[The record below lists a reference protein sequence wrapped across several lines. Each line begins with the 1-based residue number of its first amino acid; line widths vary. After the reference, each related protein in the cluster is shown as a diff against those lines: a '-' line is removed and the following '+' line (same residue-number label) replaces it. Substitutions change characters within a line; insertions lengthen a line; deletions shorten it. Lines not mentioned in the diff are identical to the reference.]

1 MEGVA
6 MIVGGVVQGVGFR
19 YFVLRRATELGLK
32 GYVSNRGNGDVEITA
47 VGDRGVLEEFIKQ
60 VKIGP
65 RAAHVARTQIE
76 WRQFEE
82 DFRFFEIR

>member
-1 MEGVA
+1 MEGTVI
-6 MIVGGVVQGVGFR
+6 IVGGVVQGVGFR

-32 GYVSNRGNGDVEITA
+32 GYVSNRENGDVEIAA
-47 VGDRGVLEEFIKQ
+47 VGERGALDEFIKQ

-65 RAAHVARTQIE
+65 RAAHVTRTQVE
-76 WRQFEE
+76 WKQFEE